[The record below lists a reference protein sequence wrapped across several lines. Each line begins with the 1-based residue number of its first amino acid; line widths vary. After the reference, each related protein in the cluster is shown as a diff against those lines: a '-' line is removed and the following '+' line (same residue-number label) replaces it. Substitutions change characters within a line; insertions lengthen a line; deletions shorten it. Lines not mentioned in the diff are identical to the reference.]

1 MLMPKISF
9 SESAGA
15 QSESNPRANDAMW
28 FVAQQKLVFLVVDEK
43 LSLHALTG
51 LRKLQALKSHITTL
65 RRCPETGA
73 VTTREPKR

>member
-1 MLMPKISF
+1 MPKISF

-15 QSESNPRANDAMW
+15 QSESDPRANDARW

-43 LSLHALTG
+43 LSLHSLTG
-51 LRKLQALKSHITTL
+51 VRKLQVLKSHIATV
-65 RRCPETGA
+65 RRCPKTGA